1 MDFMFLVL
9 ILVLNSSALAQD
21 DLLKRPDVRAALDY
35 LQANHERHLAKQ
47 VEIAEIPAPTFHEG
61 ERALLMAAE
70 FRRAGLKNVEID
82 KQGNALGWRP
92 GRSQDAMVL
101 AAHLDISFPVG
112 VNTKVRKEG
121 NRWHAPGLADDSRGL
136 AALLAIAEAMEHGK
150 VQTEQTLLFVA
161 NVGEEGLGDLIGVKY
176 LFRESPHKDK
186 LKSFISIDGTNPSR
200 VVNGG
205 SGVKRYRISIKGA
218 GGHSYG
224 NFGRPNAI
232 HAAGR
237 MIGRFAAIEVPTSP
251 KTTYNVGNI
260 KGGTMVNAI
269 AEECTF
275 EIDMRS
281 ESPAE
286 LDKLELK
293 MLEAVRLAV
302 EEENKFRAASGQK
315 VTVENKLVGQR
326 PAGRTPESNSLVQ
339 AAQWASRATG
349 HTPRLTFSSTDSNFP
364 ISLGIPA
371 VTLGGGGRSDNAHSL
386 NEWFEPAEA
395 WKGPQTVLLT
405 VLAYERSLK

>member
-1 MDFMFLVL
+1 MFLVL

>member
-1 MDFMFLVL
+1 MFLVL
-9 ILVLNSSALAQD
+9 ILVLNSAALAQD

-61 ERALLMAAE
+61 ERARLMAAE

-186 LKSFISIDGTNPSR
+186 LKSFISIDGANPSR

-349 HTPRLTFSSTDSNFP
+349 HTPRLTFSSTDSNLP

>member
-1 MDFMFLVL
+1 MFALTL
-9 ILVLNSSALAQD
+9 LTLTGLAALAQD
-21 DLLKRPDVRAALDY
+21 DLLKRPDVRKALDY
-35 LQANHERHLAKQ
+35 LQAHHEAHLSKQ
-47 VEIAEIPAPTFHEG
+47 VEIAEIPAPTFHEA
-61 ERALLMAAE
+61 ERARFMAAQ
-70 FRRAGLKNVEID
+70 FRRIGLKNVEID
-82 KQGNALGWRP
+82 KQGNALGWRA
-92 GRSQDAMVL
+92 GRSPETMVV

-136 AALLAIAEAMEHGK
+136 AALLAIAEGLEYGN
-150 VQTEQTLLFVA
+150 VETRQTLLFVA

-200 VVNGG
+200 IVNGG

-237 MIGRFAAIEVPTSP
+237 MIGRFAAIEVPASP

-293 MLEAVRLAV
+293 MLEAVRLAI
-302 EEENKFRAASGQK
+302 EEENKFRAASGEK
-315 VTVENKLVGQR
+315 LTGDSKLVGHR
-326 PAGRTPESNSLVQ
+326 PAGRTPETHALIE
-339 AAQWASRATG
+339 AAQWASRSTG

-364 ISLGIPA
+364 ISLGVPA

-386 NEWFEPAEA
+386 KEWFEPAEA

-405 VLAYERSLK
+405 VLAFERSLK